1 MTESVVQIFQL
12 LQAQCQSPYPGE
24 PIPVP
29 DHPFGEENFPEI
41 QPTSPLVQLEA
52 IPPSPNTSYEGEGA
66 DPHHNL
72 LPGSCRE
79 Q

>member
-12 LQAQCQSPYPGE
+12 LQAQCQAPFPGG

-52 IPPSPNTSYEGEGA
+52 IPRSPIAGYMGEEA
-66 DPHHNL
+66 DLASSQPPFSDL
-72 LPGSCRE
+72 
-79 Q
+79 